1 MYPELIER
9 LSNLY
14 ATDAK
19 FKEDFKKIVS
29 RKDLTFKE
37 KLEKLEEMNE
47 KFEQKERDA
56 RHRVEILESLAKL
69 NAQIEDIEQD
79 GLNFENDLTQFEDS
93 SSKLK
98 ANKKQPLAKLMQKLL
113 DQFHFL
119 D

>member
-1 MYPELIER
+1 LIER

-47 KFEQKERDA
+47 KFE
-56 RHRVEILESLAKL
+56 
-69 NAQIEDIEQD
+69 
-79 GLNFENDLTQFEDS
+79 
-93 SSKLK
+93 
-98 ANKKQPLAKLMQKLL
+98 
-113 DQFHFL
+113 
-119 D
+119 